1 MEELEQ
7 FTDWQLFKEL
17 EDRQFF
23 LNMPKHDFR
32 MFLCDIVGLSY
43 HASNEEIINLLK
55 EKL

>member
-43 HASNEEIINLLK
+43 HSSDEEILKLLK
-55 EKL
+55 GKM

>member
-32 MFLCDIVGLSY
+32 MFLCDIIGLSY
-43 HASNEEIINLLK
+43 HSSDEEIINLLK

>member
-32 MFLCDIVGLSY
+32 MFLCDIVGLSH